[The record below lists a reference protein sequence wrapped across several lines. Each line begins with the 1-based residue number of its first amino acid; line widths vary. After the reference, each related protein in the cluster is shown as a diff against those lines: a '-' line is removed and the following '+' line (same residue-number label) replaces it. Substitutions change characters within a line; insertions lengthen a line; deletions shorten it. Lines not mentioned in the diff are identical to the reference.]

1 MQTKT
6 YVVQRVHHIS
16 LVEWDNFLS
25 PCARSLMSCQ
35 IGPSSQS
42 FANLRS
48 YGIKYDFLG
57 TYKLAYNIRSAIAAL
72 FSAIFNWLVLWN
84 RRWRHIHK
92 VVFCCFIFR
101 GYTKM
106 YLVKVR
112 RYIISC
118 ILCCGSAK
126 EREWTG
132 KSTHDRMMISKKNIF
147 FLLCIFS
154 ILCKAVTKGLRFSEL
169 RCFCFELNI
178 KISFTDIAFSVC
190 YFTTDQ
196 KNRLYIIRYCNL
208 SRELRIHKIH
218 VFTWIFSFKKLLLFK
233 KDIIAIFLY
242 SFLLVIK
249 KIYILYL

>member
-101 GYTKM
+101 GIPKCIWWKFVGISYHV
-106 YLVKVR
+106 YYVVEVPRSESELVKAR
-112 RYIISC
+112 MT
-118 ILCCGSAK
+118 
-126 EREWTG
+126 EWWF
-132 KSTHDRMMISKKNIF
+132 RKKIF
-147 FLLCIFS
+147 F
-154 ILCKAVTKGLRFSEL
+154 
-169 RCFCFELNI
+169 FCCVY
-178 KISFTDIAFSVC
+178 SVF
-190 YFTTDQ
+190 YV
-196 KNRLYIIRYCNL
+196 R
-208 SRELRIHKIH
+208 
-218 VFTWIFSFKKLLLFK
+218 
-233 KDIIAIFLY
+233 
-242 SFLLVIK
+242 
-249 KIYILYL
+249 